1 MSRRVPARQGLAPRL
16 GLLAALLAMSA
27 AVQASSCQLACRKG
41 SDCALTGPGATP
53 LKQDNWSTLDNCK
66 PLNVSAGQVELRYL
80 HKGRWY
86 APPALLAGQQLDA
99 VFRNYPPDNPCALPS
114 RACLQTAMSSKQG
127 AVGGHGIDAR
137 VPKPGGEGEP
147 CRLGLPC
154 GPVLPREG
162 VLLVQLDDGGWQGS
176 LRLQTARG
184 SPPAGMSA
192 EIGVPVQGGRA
203 SLDGRWLQAGGLYTY
218 QLLDA
223 GGQVRASG
231 EFSVLASSMA
241 ERLRQ
246 RVAKRQA
253 DLSLGP
259 EQAWY
264 DTLME
269 NLLLWDALQP
279 LPGSTP

>member
-1 MSRRVPARQGLAPRL
+1 MARHAARPGRS
-16 GLLAALLAMSA
+16 LLLLSVLLVFFGAA
-27 AVQASSCQLACRKG
+27 QASSCQLACRKG
-41 SDCALTGPGATP
+41 SDCALAGPGATA
-53 LKQDNWSTLDNCK
+53 LKQDGWNSLDNCK
-66 PLNVSAGQVELRYL
+66 PLNVKAGEVELRYL
-80 HKGRWY
+80 YKGRWY
-86 APPALLAGQQLDA
+86 APPPLLAGQQLDA
-99 VFRNYPPDNPCALPS
+99 VFRNYPPDSPCAVPS

-137 VPKPGGEGEP
+137 VPKPGGEGSP
-147 CRLGLPC
+147 CQQGLPC
-154 GPVLPREG
+154 GQVLPREAP
-162 VLLVQLDDGGWQGS
+162 LQIQLDDSNWQGS

-192 EIGVPVQGGRA
+192 EISVPVQGGRA

-223 GGQVRASG
+223 GGQARASG

-246 RVAKRQA
+246 RSINRQA
-253 DLSLGP
+253 QLNLGP

-269 NLLLWDALQP
+269 NQLLWDALQS
-279 LPGSTP
+279 LPGSQP